1 MSLSK
6 QLLVILFRLLTHSI
20 FRIHDEPLAK
30 VPARGPLIIVM
41 NHINILEIPL
51 IYAHL
56 QPRPV
61 RGLVLA
67 DRWKNPVLAWG
78 LNACG
83 AIPLERS
90 GSNFGSIKR
99 VLDLLNA
106 GEIVLIM
113 PEGTRSGDGR
123 LGSGYPGVVL
133 LAIKSNAPLLPIVSF
148 GGEKYRDNLKK
159 LRRTDFYLAVGEPF
173 RLKAEGRTVAGQDRK
188 QMLDEIMDR
197 MAALLPVE
205 YRGAYTLRNE

>member
-1 MSLSK
+1 MSLSERV
-6 QLLVILFRLLTHSI
+6 LVFLFRVLTHTI

-61 RGLVLA
+61 HGLVLA
-67 DRWKNPVLAWG
+67 DRWKNPVVAWG

-90 GSNFGSIKR
+90 GSNFGSIRR
-99 VLDLLNA
+99 VFDVLKA

-113 PEGTRSGDGR
+113 PEGTRSGDGH
-123 LGSGYPGVVL
+123 LGSGHPGVVL
-133 LAIKSNAPLLPIVSF
+133 LAIKSKAPLLPIVSF
-148 GGEKYRDNLKK
+148 GGEKYRENLKK
-159 LRRTDFYLAVGEPF
+159 LRRTDFYLTVGEPF
-173 RLKAEGRTVAGQDRK
+173 RLKAEGKAVVGQDRK
-188 QMLDEIMDR
+188 QMLDEIMYR

-205 YRGAYTLRNE
+205 YQGAYKLT